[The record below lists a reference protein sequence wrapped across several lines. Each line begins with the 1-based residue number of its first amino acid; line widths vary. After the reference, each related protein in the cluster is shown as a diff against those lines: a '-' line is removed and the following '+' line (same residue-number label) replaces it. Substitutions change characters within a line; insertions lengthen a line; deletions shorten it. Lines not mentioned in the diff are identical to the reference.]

1 MNTQTEE
8 SIYSKIQEW
17 LSAYRETS
25 KRVQKKRLENLIV
38 VAMMPIIK
46 KIARSIAR
54 RAEDPVEDLVQAG
67 AIGLVKAIE
76 KYTPEK
82 NPKFRIYAGYLIV
95 GEMQHYM
102 RDKVAMIKVP
112 REVLELALSIKNFS
126 KTLSEKEL
134 EKLTDEKVAQALE
147 VPVQKIKNAIDIDRR
162 RKVISLDEIV
172 NDSENK
178 ASIGDLTPS
187 CDYDEFLERYDMKIE
202 LDDVIERLPADL
214 KEIIRLFYY
223 QDMKQKTIAER
234 LNINEMM
241 VSRKLKKAYSLMY
254 KYIKDSEVSE

>member
-1 MNTQTEE
+1 MNTQTED
-8 SIYSKIQEW
+8 SIYAKIQEW
-17 LSAYRETS
+17 LIAYRETS

-46 KIARSIAR
+46 KIAHSIAR

-67 AIGLVKAIE
+67 SIGLVKAIE
-76 KYTPEK
+76 KYSPEK
-82 NPKFRIYAGYLIV
+82 SPKFRIYAGYKIV

-112 REVLELALSIKNFS
+112 REVLELALRIKNFS
-126 KTLSEKEL
+126 KTLSDKEL
-134 EKLTDEKVAQALE
+134 EKLTDEKVAQALDI
-147 VPVQKIKNAIDIDRR
+147 PVQKVKTAVDVDRR
-162 RKVISLDEIV
+162 RKIVSLDEV
-172 NDSENK
+172 VCNSENN

-202 LDDVIERLPADL
+202 LDDVIEKLPEDL
-214 KEIIRLFYY
+214 KQIIRLFYY
-223 QDMKQKTIAER
+223 EDMKQKTIAEK
-234 LNINEMM
+234 LNMNEMM

-254 KYIKDSEVSE
+254 NLIKDSEA